1 MGLVNH
7 KISSENLHQFTTEM
21 AVEIS
26 NNAPLSLKTM
36 KQLVNI
42 WQRNQTIY
50 IEDEELIK
58 KLFQE
63 VQNSEDYLEGQK
75 AFQEK
80 RKPVFKGK

>member
-7 KISSENLHQFTTEM
+7 IISSENLYQFTTEM